1 MKKGMYQN
9 LRIFF
14 KMIQGIFYVEKKLFV
29 LRKKD
34 LIFFSQIQLFF
45 YEDLVSTIWDEKVSF
60 FNKIFIL

>member
-1 MKKGMYQN
+1 MYQN

-34 LIFFSQIQLFF
+34 LVLNF
-45 YEDLVSTIWDEKVSF
+45 
-60 FNKIFIL
+60 